1 MDEDLRHEYDRIADP
16 LIRHEITRVAAL
28 LDEAQ
33 RLTAQGDPRG
43 LAATQHAMRRLLL
56 AVAATAARSAP
67 K

>member
-1 MDEDLRHEYDRIADP
+1 MDEDLQHEYDRITDP
-16 LIRHEITRVAAL
+16 LIRHEITRVVAL

-33 RLTAQGDPRG
+33 MLTAQGDSRG

-56 AVAATAARSAP
+56 AVAATAARSAS